1 MKNLY
6 LKKIATLTIAAT
18 LTMSVAAC
26 SSGNNGDKET
36 TAAETTA
43 EAETEAETEAVTEET
58 TTSSEITETTTEE
71 TTTETTAEE
80 INDPDTSMYEDR
92 EVRDWARWYLDHGYY
107 IEYMNHDDAESYW
120 GKGTNVVEGFAA
132 GTDDDNLFTLDY
144 VMKFEDYDSAEHFIT
159 ELEENGWG
167 PVERNDNGDGTHSY
181 TLGDGIWEAT
191 LSENNVLRFVCLD
204 L

>member
-58 TTSSEITETTTEE
+58 TSSEITETTTEE
-71 TTTETTAEE
+71 TTTETTVEE

-92 EVRDWARWYLDHGYY
+92 
-107 IEYMNHDDAESYW
+107 
-120 GKGTNVVEGFAA
+120 
-132 GTDDDNLFTLDY
+132 
-144 VMKFEDYDSAEHFIT
+144 
-159 ELEENGWG
+159 
-167 PVERNDNGDGTHSY
+167 
-181 TLGDGIWEAT
+181 
-191 LSENNVLRFVCLD
+191 
-204 L
+204 

>member
-1 MKNLY
+1 MKYLY
-6 LKKIATLTIAAT
+6 LKKIATLAIAVT

-26 SSGNNGDKET
+26 SSDNNGDKET

-43 EAETEAETEAVTEET
+43 EAETEAETEAVTAET
-58 TTSSEITETTTEE
+58 TTTSETAETTTEE
-71 TTTETTAEE
+71 TPTETTAEE

-92 EVRDWARWYLDHGYY
+92 EVRDWARWYLDNGYHV
-107 IEYMNHDDAESYW
+107 EYMNHDDAESYW

-132 GTDDDNLFTLDY
+132 GTDNDNLFTLDY
-144 VMKFEDYDSAEHFIT
+144 VMKFEDYESAENFIT

-167 PVERNDNGDGTHSY
+167 PVERTDNGGSHNY
-181 TLGDGIWEAT
+181 TLGGGIWEAT
-191 LSENNVLRFVCLD
+191 LSANNVLRFVCLD